1 MQDLYEKIK
10 LYLINNESCQKS
22 DIKMT
27 NDFVNNNNL
36 EKIEEILKN
45 YFINSFKHKKND
57 QNYISFFKE
66 YIKLNLS
73 KDINQKWINEMKQ
86 I

>member
-27 NDFVNNNNL
+27 NDFVNNNNF

-45 YFINSFKHKKND
+45 YFIKGDYNHAHN
-57 QNYISFFKE
+57 IWE
-66 YIKLNLS
+66 
-73 KDINQKWINEMKQ
+73 
-86 I
+86 